1 MTDVERQDGGPLG
14 LWSVVMCD
22 GGTVSAAA
30 VDDVRP
36 FVGVWGADEGG
47 DAGSVI
53 GAAVGA
59 VGIGAEGA
67 GHVDNADSVVGI
79 AGAGA
84 GAGVAI
90 GGVGVGGVEGAGSV
104 IRNADGGEL
113 RVGGM
118 MLTLP
123 LLRVSA

>member
-14 LWSVVMCD
+14 LWSIVMCD
-22 GGTVSAAA
+22 GGTVSAAT

-36 FVGVWGADEGG
+36 FAGVWGTDEGG
-47 DAGSVI
+47 NASGVI
-53 GAAVGA
+53 GAVVGA

-67 GHVDNADSVVGI
+67 GRVDNADSVVGI
-79 AGAGA
+79 AGAGT

-90 GGVGVGGVEGAGSV
+90 GSIGVGGVEGAGSV

-113 RVGGM
+113 RAGGM
-118 MLTLP
+118 MLTLL